1 MTEPK
6 KVRVKRTTAA
16 AKKQAEATE
25 QVAEFLEISDLGAYM
40 RGEIKPP
47 PMLVEQW
54 LQKGVLHWMQ
64 GHPEDGK
71 SWVALWCAVQLLQND
86 DEARVLLMDGE
97 MGARAVGERLHAL
110 GLDPGTAHARVTHV
124 NLSTVGKQQWPDF
137 VMWAH
142 AMRFT
147 LIIWDPIAH
156 HLAGADLNEDSNAD
170 VMKWLAKVVSPVL
183 NTGATV
189 IGVDHLPK
197 NGDNTKGFARGAGV
211 KRSRSRVVYE
221 FDRKVAFDRTTLG
234 ELMVELVKNSD
245 AANIPRSRVLILGG
259 QENSEHFV
267 VRVSERDIPTVRDS
281 RRDKRREVVEQAV
294 AILGTLEPGA
304 ELTSNQLAGQMRGKR
319 PTILEALKEAGT
331 TAGGRLAMR
340 VVPEGKRS
348 TVWYSLRTDNGLR
361 LP

>member
-6 KVRVKRTTAA
+6 KLRVKRSTIAQ
-16 AKKQAEATE
+16 KQAEATE
-25 QVAEFLEISDLGAYM
+25 QVREFLEISDLGAHM

-97 MGARAVGERLHAL
+97 MGARTVGERLHAL
-110 GLDPGTAHARVTHV
+110 RLDPGTAHARVTHV
-124 NLSTVGKQQWPDF
+124 NLSTVDQQQWPAF
-137 VMWAH
+137 VTWAR
-142 AMRFT
+142 AMCFT
-147 LIIWDPIAH
+147 LVIWDPIAH
-156 HLAGADLNEDSNAD
+156 HLAGANLNEDSNAE
-170 VMKWLAKVVSPVL
+170 VMRWLAQVVGPIL

-221 FDRKVAFDRTTLG
+221 FTKKAAFDRTTLG

-245 AANIPRSRVLILGG
+245 AADIPRSRVLILGS

-267 VRVSERDIPTVRDS
+267 LSLAERTIPPVLDR
-281 RRDKRREVVEQAV
+281 RREQHREVIDQAV
-294 AILGTLEPGA
+294 AILGELEPGT
-304 ELTSNQLAGQMRGKR
+304 ELTSNQLYKQMRGKR
-319 PTILEALKEAGT
+319 AIVMEALKEAGT
-331 TAGGRLAMR
+331 TAGGRLNLR
-340 VVPEGKRS
+340 VERAGKNS
-348 TVWYSLRTDNGLR
+348 TVWYSLRTDDGLR